1 MALTQTDTKSLTNV
15 KYTAYTQTDQIHVYA
30 VYAESLAHAKYK
42 SCVHVLHLKPKH
54 THVIKRMC
62 ALISQTHS
70 HGHVGTCQLPSNPAP
85 CGARRGADPRRLQIA
100 LDQRGRESERARE
113 RENERERESKIER
126 EGGGMR

>member
-54 THVIKRMC
+54 THIIKRMC

-70 HGHVGTCQLPSNPAP
+70 HGHVGTCQVAVESCALRRE
-85 CGARRGADPRRLQIA
+85 GAEQTPVASRSRWTSGEE
-100 LDQRGRESERARE
+100 RGRQRES
-113 RENERERESKIER
+113 ERERESKSER
-126 EGGGMR
+126 RGGEMR